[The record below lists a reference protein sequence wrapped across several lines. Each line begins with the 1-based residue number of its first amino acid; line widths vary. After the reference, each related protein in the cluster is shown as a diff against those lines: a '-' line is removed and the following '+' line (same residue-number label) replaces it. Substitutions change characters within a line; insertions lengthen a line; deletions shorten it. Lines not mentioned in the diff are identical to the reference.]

1 MCLIAITFR
10 LNVQN
15 LTWISLQYLQFL
27 TLLFCLWIWAELFLL
42 LFVVRGHFMEI
53 VVSSRRSPRLKMW
66 RSCDLLEAC
75 FHGDVE
81 SLTWRKTNQ
90 WGHMT
95 VRLFSLLT
103 GTQTQGSPDLFLCS
117 HFSWHTL
124 NRVFSRS
131 VFSFVLFVSAADF
144 PRALCSSPLGW
155 APGKTHS
162 SWTRENFL
170 CLSF

>member
-1 MCLIAITFR
+1 MSKTR
-10 LNVQN
+10 LEF
-15 LTWISLQYLQFL
+15 LYSICSFSLCSFVCEYE
-27 TLLFCLWIWAELFLL
+27 LLFIF
-42 LFVVRGHFMEI
+42 RGHFMET

-66 RSCDLLEAC
+66 SCDLLEAC

-95 VRLFSLLT
+95 VWLFSLLT

-117 HFSWHTL
+117 HFSWQTL